1 MDGGAVET
9 KNQLA
14 QSPSARENGEPERN
28 PVSDVR
34 SLSEKE
40 ATSGERV
47 ANYADFEGG
56 QGRDVYFRPD
66 RYLRSDLGP
75 IGVIV
80 EVRAGDKRHPC
91 ELVDV
96 SQNGVAFDWPAHVSV
111 EVGTIFDEIIVKF
124 DELEAYRGE
133 ARVGSVR
140 RENGKI
146 IVGASFVDTLM
157 NIEDVLHL
165 RDVKAWN
172 GGAGAKGLG
181 LSESPWRVPGQ
192 ERFKSLVAELRLF
205 LEDARAKFDEL
216 EASLPW
222 HVAHGEHDSPAQ
234 AALIERVRS
243 EFAADVVQCSVDID
257 TALRVATRAEREP
270 LREFSVRHLHEILML
285 SPLMHRARYKPLG
298 YPGDYETMNAI
309 YGRHFD
315 GPTLFA
321 KALNLAFASTSAA
334 TAVRTR
340 KDLVKQRLGAILDAP
355 PPRDRPLRI
364 LSVAAGPAQEV
375 FELLQEREHIA
386 HPVEIVL
393 FDQDK
398 RALAFSYGRLK
409 RVVSAKWQGQVT
421 LIHLH
426 DAIRR
431 LLRGSSVFAGYGDFD
446 AVFSCG
452 LFDYLE
458 LLTSVTLCRSLYALV
473 ARGGT
478 LYVGNMVPSCSSR
491 WLMEMHL
498 DWFLVYRER
507 SQMLELARMAA
518 PDARIEILE
527 EGTGVNPFVAVTRE

>member
-1 MDGGAVET
+1 MTSVIRKTLGRV
-9 KNQLA
+9 
-14 QSPSARENGEPERN
+14 PSNAFDEREDEHH

-34 SLSEKE
+34 ALVKADDDPSDQ
-40 ATSGERV
+40 V
-47 ANYADFEGG
+47 ANYAELEGG
-56 QGRDVYFRPD
+56 QGRDVFFRPD
-66 RYLRSDLGP
+66 RYQRSDLGP

-80 EVRAGDKRHPC
+80 EIRLGDQKYAC

-96 SQNGVAFDWPAHVSV
+96 SQNGVAVDWPAHVSV
-111 EVGTIFDEIIVKF
+111 EVGSILDEAVVRFD
-124 DELEAYRGE
+124 LHEAYRGE

-140 RENGKI
+140 RDNGKI

-165 RDVKAWN
+165 RDVKAWS
-172 GGAGAKGLG
+172 GSADAKGLG
-181 LSESPWRVPGQ
+181 LRESTWRVAGH
-192 ERFKSLVAELRLF
+192 ERFKSLVSELRLF
-205 LEDARAKFDEL
+205 LEDARGKFAEL

-222 HVAHGEHDSPAQ
+222 HIAHGEHESPARD
-234 AALIERVRS
+234 ALVERIRS
-243 EFAADVVQCSVDID
+243 EFAVDVVEASSEID
-257 TALRVATRAEREP
+257 AALRVASRAERQP
-270 LREFSVRHLHEILML
+270 LREFSTRYLHDLLMQ

-309 YGRHFD
+309 YGRHFT

-321 KALNLAFASTSAA
+321 KALNLSFASTAAA

-340 KDLVKQRLGAILDAP
+340 KDLIKRRLTALLDAP
-355 PPRDRPLRI
+355 PPESRPIRI

-375 FELLQEREHIA
+375 YELLMEREDIA

-409 RVVSAKWQGQVT
+409 RVVSARWQGRVT
-421 LIHLH
+421 LVHLH

-431 LLRGSSVFAGYGDFD
+431 LLRGASVFAGYADFD

-458 LLTSVTLCRSLYALV
+458 LLTAVSLCRSLYALV
-473 ARGGT
+473 ASGGT
-478 LYVGNMVPSCSSR
+478 LYFGNMVPNCSSR

-518 PDARIEILE
+518 PDAHIEICE
-527 EGTGVNPFVAVTRE
+527 ESTGVNPFVAVRRE